1 MNNQY
6 KIISD
11 GSCDLSK
18 ELAEKRDIDIVPFY
32 VSFDDTT
39 YLREGTDIKV
49 RSFYQEMV
57 DDPNIFPKSSMPSV
71 QDYVDAFMP
80 YVKASVPVICIC
92 ITSKFSGSLQSA
104 TNARS
109 YVLEKYPSAKI
120 TVVDSMVNTVL
131 QGLMVLETAAMRD
144 DGIPYEETLR
154 YLDKMKSSGRIFF
167 TVGNMEYLSHGGRI
181 GKVTAVAGSVL
192 GIRPVITLKEGE
204 IYPSAVGRSRKR
216 TVDKTIDLLI
226 NYLKENN
233 KNLYDYSLSVGFGG
247 GRLWS
252 VRRRTPDTANWCYN
266 RSPYR
271 TAPIG
276 SWYYKKMEFL
286 ISRGLSDRVV
296 KPLALDMGVST
307 GMKSQRQVMKVI
319 S

>member
-131 QGLMVLETAAMRD
+131 QGLTVLETAAMRD

-233 KNLYDYSLSVGFGG
+233 KNLYDYSLSVGFGYDRKEAINYRNLVLE
-247 GRLWS
+247 RL
-252 VRRRTPDTANWCYN
+252 AGAGY
-266 RSPYR
+266 
-271 TAPIG
+271 
-276 SWYYKKMEFL
+276 
-286 ISRGLSDRVV
+286 GLSEEELPIRQIGATIGVHTGPH
-296 KPLALDMGVST
+296 PLGLGIIKRWNS
-307 GMKSQRQVMKVI
+307 
-319 S
+319 